1 MRSLIIVLALVSMAF
16 AQTLVLS
23 EQPQE
28 VSVDELRTDL
38 ASVQESE
45 PINDGS
51 SIREKRGLLLAKVGL
66 G

>member
-28 VSVDELRTDL
+28 VSVDELR
-38 ASVQESE
+38 SVQESE

>member
-28 VSVDELRTDL
+28 VAVDELRTDL

-45 PINDGS
+45 PINDES